1 MIEALSG
8 HTNAAKESSMP
19 ESQIDIARYYNGGMS
34 WVQFLDS
41 AAQNADRMR
50 AFYDAFDFDED
61 MLSFFNGR
69 TPLQVLAIAEDWCPD
84 VAQNVAVVARICAE
98 VPGMEL
104 SVVRREV
111 HPELMNEYLTAGKR
125 RIPVIAF
132 FDLTFRELARWS
144 GRCRSADRWIF
155 EEVLKGSRDVTA
167 LNGGQRQA
175 FDAEYDKRFREAY
188 ALETISEWQHLLEDE
203 DY

>member
-1 MIEALSG
+1 MMGVSG
-8 HTNAAKESSMP
+8 HTNREESSMP
-19 ESQIDIARYYNGGMS
+19 EPQIDVARYYNGGLS
-34 WVQFLDS
+34 WPQFLES
-41 AAQNADRMR
+41 AAHNADRMR
-50 AFYDAFDFDED
+50 AFYDAFEFDED
-61 MLSFFNGR
+61 TLSFFNGR

-84 VAQNVAVVARICAE
+84 VAQNVAVVARVSAE

-104 SVVRREV
+104 SIVRRDESL
-111 HPELMNEYLTAGKR
+111 ELMNEYTTDGKR

-155 EEVLKGSRDVTA
+155 DEVLKGGRDVTA
-167 LNGGQRQA
+167 LKGEQKQR
-175 FDAEYDKRFREAY
+175 FDAEYDARYRDTYVWESIA
-188 ALETISEWQHLLEDE
+188 EWQRLLEDQ